1 MIRNEDKQVKEP
13 TQLAAKQ
20 NKDKTDPLC
29 KLVPRALSLCCL
41 VYVHVDYPNVNMTAA
56 EWEMLGRFT

>member
-29 KLVPRALSLCCL
+29 KFVPRALSLSVAL
-41 VYVHVDYPNVNMTAA
+41 FMY
-56 EWEMLGRFT
+56 MLTTPMSI